1 MEFELALSKAN
12 RLKLARA
19 FQNCPRVDMSI
30 ECAVEGQMGK
40 AFVDDAQQPQVY
52 CINVGPFWYFA
63 GEANSPGADAM
74 ISAFPAYN
82 LLMPSAPG
90 WVEIAQRQFGQKLK
104 QFPRYSFS
112 GADLNTTHL
121 ESLLANSPVHQNIE
135 PLTAETAAALAGV
148 PDSYFEISD
157 FESAQDFAAR
167 SFGFAAS
174 DHGSVMGVAYGSLV
188 CSRGIEVSIFVEEAY
203 RRRGVATALASSL
216 LIESLRRGLRPNWD
230 AANPESCRLAEKL
243 GYIPT
248 GTYNAYYHV
257 E

>member
-1 MEFELALSKAN
+1 
-12 RLKLARA
+12 
-19 FQNCPRVDMSI
+19 
-30 ECAVEGQMGK
+30 
-40 AFVDDAQQPQVY
+40 
-52 CINVGPFWYFA
+52 
-63 GEANSPGADAM
+63 M